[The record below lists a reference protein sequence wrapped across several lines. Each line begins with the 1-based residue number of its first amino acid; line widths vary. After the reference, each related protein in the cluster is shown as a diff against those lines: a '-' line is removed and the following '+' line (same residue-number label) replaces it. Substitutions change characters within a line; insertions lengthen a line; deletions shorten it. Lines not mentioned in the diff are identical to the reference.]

1 MKGAPVL
8 KAIFFDMDET
18 LCCTSQADKA
28 AGQKF
33 AAWIQQTY
41 PQVSDPQAFLQRYLQ
56 GVYKKLNAEFPQL
69 VALLPDENAFRCGL
83 IQTILAENGIHIDAE
98 QAQQAQHYF
107 DSARMGAFTFFPGV
121 KEMLTDLRKHYKL
134 VVITNGPIFSQHP
147 KLKATQMDEWVDHI
161 IVGGEEPEEKPA
173 ASIFQKALNL
183 VDVKPEEALHI
194 GDSLAADIAGANNM
208 GILSVWVN
216 ATGAS
221 NPTEITPNFEI
232 RETVELKEILKTLAQ

>member
-1 MKGAPVL
+1 ML

-18 LCCTSQADKA
+18 LCGTSQADKA

-121 KEMLTDLRKHYKL
+121 KEMLMDLRKHYKL

-183 VDVKPEEALHI
+183 VDIKPEEALHI
-194 GDSLAADIAGANNM
+194 GDSLATDIAGANNI

>member
-1 MKGAPVL
+1 ML

-18 LCCTSQADKA
+18 LCGTSQADKA

-221 NPTEITPNFEI
+221 NPTEIMPNFEI

>member
-1 MKGAPVL
+1 ML

-18 LCCTSQADKA
+18 LCGTSQADKA

-147 KLKATQMDEWVDHI
+147 KLKATQMDKWVDHI

-183 VDVKPEEALHI
+183 VDIKPEEALHI

>member
-1 MKGAPVL
+1 ML

-18 LCCTSQADKA
+18 LCGTSQADKA

-121 KEMLTDLRKHYKL
+121 KEMLMDLRKHYKL

-173 ASIFQKALNL
+173 TSIFQKALNL
-183 VDVKPEEALHI
+183 VDIKPEEALHI

>member
-18 LCCTSQADKA
+18 LCGTSQADKA

-183 VDVKPEEALHI
+183 VDIKPEEALHI

>member
-1 MKGAPVL
+1 ML

-18 LCCTSQADKA
+18 LCATSQADKA

-83 IQTILAENGIHIDAE
+83 IQRILAEDGIHIDAE

-183 VDVKPEEALHI
+183 VDIKPEEALHI

>member
-1 MKGAPVL
+1 ML

-18 LCCTSQADKA
+18 LCGTSQADKV

-83 IQTILAENGIHIDAE
+83 IQTILAEDGIHIDAE

-183 VDVKPEEALHI
+183 VDIKPEEALHI

>member
-1 MKGAPVL
+1 ML

-18 LCCTSQADKA
+18 LCGTSQADKA

-69 VALLPDENAFRCGL
+69 VALLPDENAFRCSL
-83 IQTILAENGIHIDAE
+83 IQTILAEDGIHIDAE

-183 VDVKPEEALHI
+183 VDIKPEEALHI
-194 GDSLAADIAGANNM
+194 GDSLAADIAGANNI

>member
-18 LCCTSQADKA
+18 LCGTSQADKT

-107 DSARMGAFTFFPGV
+107 DSARMGAFTFFPGI

-147 KLKATQMDEWVDHI
+147 KLKATQMNEWVDHI

>member
-1 MKGAPVL
+1 ML

-18 LCCTSQADKA
+18 LCGTSQADKA

-83 IQTILAENGIHIDAE
+83 IQTILAEHGIHIDAE

-121 KEMLTDLRKHYKL
+121 KEMLMDLRKHYKL

-183 VDVKPEEALHI
+183 VDIKPEEALHI

>member
-1 MKGAPVL
+1 ML

-18 LCCTSQADKA
+18 LCGTSQADKA

-69 VALLPDENAFRCGL
+69 VALLPDESAFRCGL
-83 IQTILAENGIHIDAE
+83 IQTILAEDGIHIDAE

-183 VDVKPEEALHI
+183 VDIKPEEALHI

>member
-1 MKGAPVL
+1 ML

-18 LCCTSQADKA
+18 LCGTSQADKA

-83 IQTILAENGIHIDAE
+83 IQTILAENGIHINAE

>member
-1 MKGAPVL
+1 ML

-18 LCCTSQADKA
+18 LCGTSQADKA

-41 PQVSDPQAFLQRYLQ
+41 PQISDPQAFLQRYLQ

-83 IQTILAENGIHIDAE
+83 IQTILAEDGIHIDAE

-107 DSARMGAFTFFPGV
+107 DSARMGAFTFFPGI

-147 KLKATQMDEWVDHI
+147 KLKATQMNEWVDHI

>member
-1 MKGAPVL
+1 ML

-18 LCCTSQADKA
+18 LCGTSQADKA

-69 VALLPDENAFRCGL
+69 VALLPDENAFRCSL
-83 IQTILAENGIHIDAE
+83 IQTILAEDGIHIDAE

-183 VDVKPEEALHI
+183 VDIKPEEALHI

>member
-1 MKGAPVL
+1 ML

-18 LCCTSQADKA
+18 LCGTSQADKA

-107 DSARMGAFTFFPGV
+107 DSARMGAFTFFPGI

-147 KLKATQMDEWVDHI
+147 KLKATQMNEWVDHI

>member
-1 MKGAPVL
+1 ML

-18 LCCTSQADKA
+18 LCGTSQADKA

-98 QAQQAQHYF
+98 QAQQAQYYF

-121 KEMLTDLRKHYKL
+121 KEMLMDLRKHYKL

-183 VDVKPEEALHI
+183 VDIKPEEALHI

>member
-1 MKGAPVL
+1 ML

-18 LCCTSQADKA
+18 LCGTSQADKA

-33 AAWIQQTY
+33 AVWIQQTY

-183 VDVKPEEALHI
+183 VDIKPEEALHI

>member
-1 MKGAPVL
+1 ML

-18 LCCTSQADKA
+18 LCGTSQADKA

-83 IQTILAENGIHIDAE
+83 IQTILAEDGIHIDAE

-134 VVITNGPIFSQHP
+134 VVITNGSIFSQHP

-183 VDVKPEEALHI
+183 VDIKPEEALHI

>member
-1 MKGAPVL
+1 ML

-18 LCCTSQADKA
+18 LCGTSQADKA

-121 KEMLTDLRKHYKL
+121 KEMLMDLRKHYKL

-147 KLKATQMDEWVDHI
+147 KLKATQMNEWVDHI

>member
-1 MKGAPVL
+1 ML

-18 LCCTSQADKA
+18 LCGTSQADKA

-69 VALLPDENAFRCGL
+69 VALLPNENAFRCGL

-183 VDVKPEEALHI
+183 VDIKPEEALHI

>member
-1 MKGAPVL
+1 ML

-18 LCCTSQADKA
+18 LCGTSQADKA

-83 IQTILAENGIHIDAE
+83 LQTILAEDGIHIDAE

>member
-1 MKGAPVL
+1 ML

-18 LCCTSQADKA
+18 LCGTSQADKA

-41 PQVSDPQAFLQRYLQ
+41 PQLSDPQAFLQRYLQ

-83 IQTILAENGIHIDAE
+83 IQTILAENGIHIEAE

-183 VDVKPEEALHI
+183 VDIKPEEALHI

>member
-1 MKGAPVL
+1 ML

-18 LCCTSQADKA
+18 LCGTSQADKA

-56 GVYKKLNAEFPQL
+56 GVYKELNAEFPQL

>member
-1 MKGAPVL
+1 ML

-18 LCCTSQADKA
+18 LCGTSQADKA

-69 VALLPDENAFRCGL
+69 VALLPNENAFRCGL

-183 VDVKPEEALHI
+183 VDIKPEEALHI
-194 GDSLAADIAGANNM
+194 GDSLAADIAGANNI

>member
-1 MKGAPVL
+1 ML

-18 LCCTSQADKA
+18 LCGTSQADKS

-98 QAQQAQHYF
+98 QAQHAQHYF

-183 VDVKPEEALHI
+183 VDIKPEEALHI

>member
-1 MKGAPVL
+1 ML

-18 LCCTSQADKA
+18 LCGTSQADKS

-83 IQTILAENGIHIDAE
+83 IQTILAENGIHIDVE

-147 KLKATQMDEWVDHI
+147 KLKATQMEEWVDHI

-183 VDVKPEEALHI
+183 VDIKPEEALHI

>member
-1 MKGAPVL
+1 ML

-18 LCCTSQADKA
+18 LCGTSQADKA

-41 PQVSDPQAFLQRYLQ
+41 PQISDPQAFLQRYLQ

-83 IQTILAENGIHIDAE
+83 IQTILAEDGIHIDAE

-121 KEMLTDLRKHYKL
+121 KEMLMDLRKHYKL

-183 VDVKPEEALHI
+183 VDIKPEEALHI

>member
-1 MKGAPVL
+1 ML

-18 LCCTSQADKA
+18 LCGTSQADKA

-121 KEMLTDLRKHYKL
+121 KEMLMDLRKHYKL

>member
-1 MKGAPVL
+1 ML

-18 LCCTSQADKA
+18 LCGTSQADKA

-41 PQVSDPQAFLQRYLQ
+41 PQISDPQAFLQRYLQ

>member
-18 LCCTSQADKA
+18 LCGTSQADKS

-183 VDVKPEEALHI
+183 VDIKPEEALHI

>member
-1 MKGAPVL
+1 
-8 KAIFFDMDET
+8 MDET
-18 LCCTSQADKA
+18 LCGTSQADKA

-83 IQTILAENGIHIDAE
+83 IQTILAENGIHINAE

>member
-18 LCCTSQADKA
+18 LCGTSQADKA

-41 PQVSDPQAFLQRYLQ
+41 PQISDPQAFLQRYLQ

-83 IQTILAENGIHIDAE
+83 IQTILAEDGIHIDAE

>member
-1 MKGAPVL
+1 ML

-18 LCCTSQADKA
+18 LCGTSQADKA

-56 GVYKKLNAEFPQL
+56 GVYKKLNTEFPQL

>member
-1 MKGAPVL
+1 ML

-18 LCCTSQADKA
+18 LCGTSQADKA

-33 AAWIQQTY
+33 TAWIQQMY

-183 VDVKPEEALHI
+183 VDIKPEEALHI

>member
-1 MKGAPVL
+1 ML

-18 LCCTSQADKA
+18 LCGTSQVDKA

-183 VDVKPEEALHI
+183 VDIKPEEALHI

>member
-1 MKGAPVL
+1 ML

-18 LCCTSQADKA
+18 LCATSQADKA

-98 QAQQAQHYF
+98 QAQLAQHYF

-183 VDVKPEEALHI
+183 VDIKPEEALHI

>member
-1 MKGAPVL
+1 ML

-18 LCCTSQADKA
+18 LCGTSQADKA

-41 PQVSDPQAFLQRYLQ
+41 PQVSNPQAFLQRYLQ

>member
-1 MKGAPVL
+1 ML

-18 LCCTSQADKA
+18 LCGTSQADKT

-183 VDVKPEEALHI
+183 VDIKPEEALHI

>member
-1 MKGAPVL
+1 ML

-18 LCCTSQADKA
+18 LCGTSQADKA

-183 VDVKPEEALHI
+183 VDIKPEEALHI
-194 GDSLAADIAGANNM
+194 GDSLATDIAGANNM